1 MVRVEGN
8 YALLDYGAGVRAIC
22 ADDAEAE
29 IEQSVE
35 NRTQSEEEASK
46 HVGVKNKRVLVVGLG
61 KIDMVFA
68 VGFVFLTDAGMQPP
82 IIFSTVL
89 VVTTGLSSKNTPAW
103 LNILVPSD
111 KPGKVF
117 TLKITAP
124 LHCGQTV
131 LSKRL
136 MAGKSNLTTLFKPS
150 FIMAIFIVFEAMTIF
165 SDAGFTVAGKVSIT

>member
-1 MVRVEGN
+1 MATLTAVWVVVSGCCIMFWPILLVMVNVV
-8 YALLDYGAGVRAIC
+8 YADG
-22 ADDAEAE
+22 DWMMD
-29 IEQSVE
+29 
-35 NRTQSEEEASK
+35 NT
-46 HVGVKNKRVLVVGLG
+46 LVVGLG